1 MRCKSCNREIV
12 WLKTK
17 NGKNMP
23 VNADTIQGKETIYD
37 HRIGHVSHFSD
48 CKDAEAWRKDRE

>member
-1 MRCKSCNREIV
+1 MTCKSCGREIV

-23 VNADTIQGKETIYD
+23 VNADTIQEKETVYD
-37 HRIGHVSHFSD
+37 HKIGHISHFST
-48 CKDAEAWRKDRE
+48 CRDADKFRK

>member
-1 MRCKSCNREIV
+1 MTCKSCNTEIV

-37 HRIGHVSHFSD
+37 HVKGHISHFST
-48 CKDAEAWRKDRE
+48 CKDADKFRSK

>member
-1 MRCKSCNREIV
+1 MICKSCNTEIV

-37 HRIGHVSHFSD
+37 HKIGHISHFST
-48 CKDAEAWRKDRE
+48 CKDADKFRK

>member
-12 WLKTK
+12 CLKTK

-37 HRIGHVSHFSD
+37 HKVGHISHFVT
-48 CKDAEAWRKDRE
+48 CRDADKFRNKL

>member
-1 MRCKSCNREIV
+1 MTCKSCGKEIV

-23 VNADTIQGKETIYD
+23 VNANTIQGKETIYD
-37 HRIGHVSHFSD
+37 HKIGHISHFSD
-48 CKDAEAWRKDRE
+48 CKDADKFRK

>member
-1 MRCKSCNREIV
+1 MTCKSCNKEIV

-17 NGKNMP
+17 NGKYMP

-37 HRIGHVSHFSD
+37 YVKGHISHFST
-48 CKDAEAWRKDRE
+48 CEDADQFRSK